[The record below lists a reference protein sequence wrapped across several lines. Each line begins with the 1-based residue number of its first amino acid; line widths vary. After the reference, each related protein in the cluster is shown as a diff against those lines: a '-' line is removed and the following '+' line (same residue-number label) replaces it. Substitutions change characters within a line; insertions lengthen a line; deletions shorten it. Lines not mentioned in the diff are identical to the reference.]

1 MKYTHR
7 YTVKWHDTDA
17 NREVRPSQILMYM
30 QETANL
36 QLQDS
41 GMPLDDLRD
50 RYGLGFILSRISV
63 RMIEPLYAYDKIEVQ
78 TWICD
83 SRGLSFNRCFA
94 ILKEGRVV
102 AEAYSAWALLNLRE
116 RRLVKVGEFEFPFPG
131 DATLEIDLPR
141 RVHFPSS
148 TVVETA
154 GERTIRYA
162 DIDYNGHMNN
172 TRYPDMLCD
181 FVPDVFAKRVRG
193 FTLSYLHE
201 ATYGH
206 TLKVYRAQ
214 TNGGYLFRTMDADGT
229 VCLEAYLEIED
240 RADLRSTLK

>member
-1 MKYTHR
+1 MKYTHH
-7 YTVKWHDTDA
+7 YQVKWHDTDA

-36 QLQDS
+36 QLKNS
-41 GMPLDDLRD
+41 GIPLDDLRD
-50 RYGLGFILSRISV
+50 IHGLGFILSRISV
-63 RMIEPLYAYDKIEVQ
+63 RIYEPLYAHDEIDVQ
-78 TWICD
+78 TWICE
-83 SRGLSFNRCFA
+83 SRGLSFNRCFC
-94 ILKEGRVV
+94 ILRSGTVI
-102 AEAYSAWALLNLRE
+102 AEAFSVWALMDIRE
-116 RRLVKVGEFEFPFPG
+116 RRLLKVEEFQFNFPG
-131 DATLEIDLPR
+131 DETLSVDLPR
-141 RVHFPSS
+141 RVHFPVSMP
-148 TVVETA
+148 VEEA

-181 FVPDVFAKRVRG
+181 FLPDVFSKRVVG

-214 TNGGYLFRTMDADGT
+214 NEKGFLFRTVDGDGT
-229 VCLEAYLEIED
+229 VCLEAYMQTEPRED
-240 RADLRSTLK
+240 LKTV